1 MSTPIVPLAFCT
13 AIVNRLA
20 SRAFAQLFN
29 TRSSFGRIAVIA
41 LFVAHGSLC
50 RGVGDDRFTTSTCRG
65 VDDDRSQRQR
75 EFFFDRLS
83 GRRLDGLDLEPAT
96 KIFLSAQTQL
106 KTCT

>member
-41 LFVAHGSLC
+41 LFVAHGSPC

-75 EFFFDRLS
+75 EFFFDRLIS
-83 GRRLDGLDLEPAT
+83 GSMAWILEPA
-96 KIFLSAQTQL
+96 IFLSAQTQL

>member
-41 LFVAHGSLC
+41 LFVAHGSPC

-96 KIFLSAQTQL
+96 KYFCPL
-106 KTCT
+106 KLN